1 MSPAACGGLSAM
13 SRTLVYSMQV
23 SLDGYMEGP
32 GRDLGWAIPDEE
44 LHTFHNE
51 QARAVGADLYGRRLY
66 ELMAAYWPTA
76 GDDPAASPSVV
87 EFARIWN
94 ATPRVVFSSTLE
106 QVDPGSRLVRGDAVE
121 EVARLKQGDGGELA
135 AGGAGLGGSLL
146 RAGLVD
152 EIRLFA
158 YPIVLGAGTPFFP
171 PLDERIPLEL
181 IDTRRFDSGVVY
193 TGYRVKTT

>member
-1 MSPAACGGLSAM
+1 MSPRACGGLSDM
-13 SRTLVYSMQV
+13 SRSLVYSMQV

-32 GRDLGWAIPDEE
+32 NRDLDWAAPDEE

-51 QARAVGADLYGRRLY
+51 QARAAGASLYGRRLY
-66 ELMAAYWPTA
+66 ELMARYWPTA
-76 GDDPAASPSVV
+76 GDDPAAPPYVV

-106 QVDPGSRLVRGDAVE
+106 EVDPGSRLVRGDAVE
-121 EVARLKQGDGGELA
+121 EVARLKQEDGGELD

-171 PLDERIPLEL
+171 PLDERLPLEL
-181 IDTRRFDSGVVY
+181 TDTRRFDSGVVY
-193 TGYRVKTT
+193 TSYRVKRA

>member
-1 MSPAACGGLSAM
+1 VLVSSGM
-13 SRTLVYSMQV
+13 SRTVVYSMQV

-32 GRDLGWAIPDEE
+32 DRAPDWATPDEE

-51 QARAVGADLYGRRLY
+51 HARAAGAYLYGRRLY

-76 GDDPAASPSVV
+76 GDDPAAAPYVV

-94 ATPRVVFSSTLE
+94 AVPRVVFSNTLE
-106 QVDPGSRLVRGDAVE
+106 AVDPGSRLVRGDAAE
-121 EVARLKQGDGGELA
+121 EVARLKQEDGGELD

-152 EIRLFA
+152 EVRLFV
-158 YPIVLGAGTPFFP
+158 YPVVLGAGTPFFP
-171 PLDERIPLEL
+171 PLEHRLDLEL

-193 TGYRVKTT
+193 TSYRMTNT